1 MRAAGFFVSEIRLRS
16 QARNSKRNHQAY
28 KCKLG
33 LLITLKHYIILQ
45 VINGNILTLVW
56 WCYWFSVSERVEY
69 QELRKESLSDPLYS
83 ETCIKRTPSGIL

>member
-33 LLITLKHYIILQ
+33 LLIALHYTSSN
-45 VINGNILTLVW
+45 NGNILTLIW